1 MKSRVC
7 WLVFGTALALPS
19 VALANRSG
27 TDIVVPVP
35 AEVWSAGSAA
45 REQNNSCLRCCVY
58 ENRSYS
64 EGAVLKVDSVILQC
78 VRDKQTTGT
87 NDLIW
92 QPLKQ

>member
-1 MKSRVC
+1 MKSLIC
-7 WLVFGTALALPS
+7 WLFVGAVLASSP

-27 TDIVVPVP
+27 TEIVVPVP
-35 AEVWSAGSAA
+35 ADVWNAGTSA
-45 REQNNSCLRCCVY
+45 RERSNHCLHCCVY
-58 ENRSYS
+58 DNRSYS

-78 VRDKQTTGT
+78 VRDKQTVGT